1 MQLPDPPQGWATAR
15 AGGYRPKIAASIV
28 IIKADLSVFIK
39 PPHFHPLF
47 SERAGL
53 RAAVSPAAPAE
64 SRLRQVARGAY
75 QLQLRFP
82 PFGFIIRPLFIWFP
96 L

>member
-1 MQLPDPPQGWATAR
+1 
-15 AGGYRPKIAASIV
+15 
-28 IIKADLSVFIK
+28 
-39 PPHFHPLF
+39 LF
-47 SERAGL
+47 GERAGL